1 MKIQLLLTGNEL
13 MAGDIVDSNSAMIA
27 QQFKTLGLEIFRKV
41 TVADDLELLI
51 SEIQHIS
58 KNADVLIINGGLGP
72 TTDDLTAQALAKAA
86 DLEIAQHPDALAHL
100 EHWCKKRNYEL
111 NGPNLK
117 QAMLPAG
124 CKVVANA
131 VGSAVGFNLHL
142 NGCDIYCTPGVPRE
156 LKQMLTEEI
165 ISDVASKYPSL
176 AHAETTRLQ
185 VFGYGES
192 RLQEML
198 DTNFPDFPQTLDIGY
213 RASMP
218 LLELK
223 LTSKSASDLTLK
235 TEWLNKI
242 KVLLTDHVVHE
253 ITDKPVSLAGKVN
266 ELLAS
271 QNKTITTAESCTGG
285 LIASQITQNAGASS
299 VFQAGFVTYSN
310 EVKEKQLGVKSE
322 TLAQFGAVSEQT
334 VLEMAQGAIKQ
345 ANSDYAIAVSGI
357 AGPGGGSDDKPVGTV
372 CIAWGTSQVIETTT
386 LFLPGARSY
395 FQQYVAAI
403 SLDLIRRLLI
413 KSNEVPRY
421 LIERILKK

>member
-198 DTNFPDFPQTLDIGY
+198 DTNFPDFPETLDIGY

>member
-58 KNADVLIINGGLGP
+58 KTADVLIINGGLGP

-198 DTNFPDFPQTLDIGY
+198 DTNFPDFPETLDIGY